1 MKLLLPLEKVEL
13 QNFKDTWKGG
23 GEVVAQEAKVEVEVE
38 VELPPSGGRR
48 NYRKKLA
55 VAQSK
60 YALTRT

>member
-38 VELPPSGGRR
+38 LPPSGGRR

-60 YALTRT
+60 YALTCT